1 MSLSKEERSWS
12 MRKALAS
19 SVISGHVPT
28 PEFLADCEAIVEGRM
43 THAEARARSLARVL
57 GTDNSPHYPGRRL
70 ISPHNPKTTRSPFSI
85 CSISPLLRVPS

>member
-1 MSLSKEERSWS
+1 

-57 GTDNSPHYPGRRL
+57 GTNNSP
-70 ISPHNPKTTRSPFSI
+70 TTP
-85 CSISPLLRVPS
+85 VVD